1 MLMAKNSQYLITW
14 DQMANVEDWKT
25 LDHQSWGLGYQMAD
39 MEDEIPWTATLEGW
53 RISFHDPDVDGGY
66 NAEDADDP

>member
-1 MLMAKNSQYLITW
+1 
-14 DQMANVEDWKT
+14 
-25 LDHQSWGLGYQMAD
+25 MAD